1 MILKNGLNLEW
12 EKSSTYQEQSLK
24 WYATSTANTTNT
36 HIIYLAPAP
45 QKNK

>member
-1 MILKNGLNLEW
+1 MTLKDGLDLEW

-24 WYATSTANTTNT
+24 WYATSTANTTNI

-45 QKNK
+45 QRQ